1 MGVIA
6 ELGDG
11 WVLDTDPRRED
22 PLYYCLKHGAWSG
35 AIAFEVLPLWEE
47 ERSTEVTIRVCREH
61 RGRESF
67 LNFGERERLY
77 SHVLIA
83 LGTRFRKRSRI
94 CIRGARIEAVVSDSD
109 LAKAMS
115 SLGFR
120 READGGDDAVRFV
133 RARPGV

>member
-6 ELGDG
+6 EFGGG

-22 PLYYCLKHGAWSG
+22 PLYYCLKDGDWSG

-47 ERSTEVTIRVCREH
+47 ERSTEVTVQVCHEH
-61 RGRESF
+61 RGRESS
-67 LNFGERERLY
+67 LDFGERERLY

-83 LGTRFRKRSRI
+83 LCTRFRKWSRI
-94 CIRGARIEAVVSDSD
+94 CVRGAGVEAAVCDSG
-109 LAKAMS
+109 LARAMG

-120 READGGDDAVRFV
+120 RDADGGDDGVRFV
-133 RARPGV
+133 RAGPGV